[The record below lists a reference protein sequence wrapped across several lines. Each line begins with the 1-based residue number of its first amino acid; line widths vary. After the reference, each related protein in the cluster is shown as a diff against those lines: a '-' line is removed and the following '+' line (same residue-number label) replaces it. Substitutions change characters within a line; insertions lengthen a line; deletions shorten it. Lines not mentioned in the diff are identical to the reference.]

1 RRHLFSNITISVG
14 RGIGR
19 FGDLFHSPHA
29 TITPFVKSLS
39 LIAEGAQCS
48 TNGEQSEFLIQLL
61 SKLRVVPFRTFS
73 LKFKEQG
80 GYVLRKDPLSAQ
92 ARGFVSSYRTVVNL
106 RLHCEFSTIT
116 DLVEL
121 ICSLPLLEVADLS
134 VQIHESHGDP
144 QHRPPSTLRKV
155 ILWKRFQPILD
166 WISDITPDHSISDIV
181 LNYDPHSQDP
191 KRISQFL
198 PSQGNKL
205 TNLTLTSSWKSKP
218 YARAS
223 SINISSNG
231 GLSRL
236 ELHYLSP
243 DDVEGIL
250 NSVSTSS
257 PVEIA
262 ITFGSFL
269 GFMIG
274 DLINKLD
281 SIFSEPRHDRLKS
294 LAFETRDISGTDP
307 DPDNFQF
314 PITLTTYNQW
324 PSKIAPYSNHS
335 EFPAEIVDLFLDD
348 CQQDAATL
356 ISSSLV
362 RRFGDLFHSP
372 HATITPL
379 VKSLSLIAAG
389 AQCSTDGEQR
399 SLIQLLSKL
408 RVVPFRTFS
417 LKFEGRDGYVLRKN
431 PLSAQARGFMSS
443 YRTVV
448 NLCLHCEFRTITD
461 LVELICSLP
470 LLEVGDLSVQIH
482 ESYGDPQHRPPS
494 TLRKVILWRRF
505 QPILDWISDIT
516 PDHSISDIILN
527 YDPDFQNS
535 GRISQFLAS
544 QGNKL
549 THLTLEL
556 SREFK
561 RYYFPASF
569 INISSNGGLG
579 RLELHNLSPDDVE
592 SILNSVSTSS
602 PVEIAITFGLF
613 PDYIIRDLT
622 NKFDSI
628 FSEPRYDHLRS
639 LAVSFS
645 GRDLDPE
652 NTFPHCW
659 SRGIL
664 TGFTAPPEIRD

>member
-1 RRHLFSNITISVG
+1 MVRPSEIASYGNQSFSAEIVDLFLDDCQKDSATLISSSLVSRKWALSTRRHLFSNITISVG

-80 GYVLRKDPLSAQ
+80 GYVLRKNPLSAQ
-92 ARGFVSSYRTVVNL
+92 ARGFV
-106 RLHCEFSTIT
+106 
-116 DLVEL
+116 
-121 ICSLPLLEVADLS
+121 
-134 VQIHESHGDP
+134 
-144 QHRPPSTLRKV
+144 
-155 ILWKRFQPILD
+155 
-166 WISDITPDHSISDIV
+166 
-181 LNYDPHSQDP
+181 
-191 KRISQFL
+191 
-198 PSQGNKL
+198 
-205 TNLTLTSSWKSKP
+205 
-218 YARAS
+218 
-223 SINISSNG
+223 
-231 GLSRL
+231 
-236 ELHYLSP
+236 
-243 DDVEGIL
+243 
-250 NSVSTSS
+250 
-257 PVEIA
+257 
-262 ITFGSFL
+262 
-269 GFMIG
+269 
-274 DLINKLD
+274 
-281 SIFSEPRHDRLKS
+281 
-294 LAFETRDISGTDP
+294 
-307 DPDNFQF
+307 
-314 PITLTTYNQW
+314 
-324 PSKIAPYSNHS
+324 
-335 EFPAEIVDLFLDD
+335 
-348 CQQDAATL
+348 
-356 ISSSLV
+356 
-362 RRFGDLFHSP
+362 
-372 HATITPL
+372 
-379 VKSLSLIAAG
+379 
-389 AQCSTDGEQR
+389 
-399 SLIQLLSKL
+399 
-408 RVVPFRTFS
+408 
-417 LKFEGRDGYVLRKN
+417 
-431 PLSAQARGFMSS
+431 SS